1 MKNIVV
7 VLFSLVFS
15 ICQCGSGPK
24 ELVGGTTNTP
34 NACVSGT
41 LVQEDGSAAQ
51 NAIVYCIPADYIPG
65 ISDKDLI
72 RYVITNDSG
81 VYTFSALDSGIYTIT
96 AIDKAQPNGA

>member
-1 MKNIVV
+1 MER
-7 VLFSLVFS
+7 LY
-15 ICQCGSGPK
+15 
-24 ELVGGTTNTP
+24 T
-34 NACVSGT
+34 
-41 LVQEDGSAAQ
+41 EDGSAAQ

-96 AIDKAQPNGA
+96 AIDKAQAKRCMIQDGYHSL